1 MSGLG
6 VVAYCTPEGGSGYIS
21 NPSLP
26 WLSSFDITQMAPVYD
41 QTTAWLRDQQPGTYT
56 NYPRFGPP
64 YSVDGGVLPP
74 YDGAAGEP
82 VPSSVTGCGMGA
94 VDPDQFMAMYG
105 KPEPD
110 ESTCLQIQCGAI
122 TQDQAGA
129 ELIAD
134 CMDAGYVG
142 VKGCTDPACSP
153 WAPSIPGCFQNVPN
167 ADGTVLLR
175 SQVVAPL
182 PSISLTANQS
192 CPELANDCP
201 SDLDSLIDDNPL
213 LAVGIA
219 FAAGALLIYLMKGGK

>member
-6 VVAYCTPEGGSGYIS
+6 VVKYCTDEGGSGYVS

-26 WLSSFDITQMAPVYD
+26 WLSTFDITQMVPVYD
-41 QTTAWLRDQQPGTYT
+41 QTTAWLRDQAPGSYT

-64 YSVDGGVLPP
+64 FSNDGGVLPP
-74 YDGAAGEP
+74 YADGGSQPIPQA
-82 VPSSVTGCGMGA
+82 VTGCGMGA
-94 VDPDQFMAMYG
+94 VNADQFMAMYG

-122 TQDQAGA
+122 SQEQAGA

-134 CMDAGYVG
+134 CMDAGYFG
-142 VKGCTDPACSP
+142 AKGCTDPACSP
-153 WAPSIPGCFQNVPN
+153 WAPSIPGCFQNAPN

-182 PSISLTANQS
+182 PSISLTANS
-192 CPELANDCP
+192 ICPEAMDDCP
-201 SDLDSLIDDNPL
+201 SDLDSFVDDNPL
-213 LAVGIA
+213 LALGIA
-219 FAAGALLIYLMKGGK
+219 FAAGALIIYLTGGK